1 MARPIE
7 AVMTLGVDPS
17 INNCGIAVFRADKFQ
32 HARLLNPDKGITEF
46 YDKCLSIFL
55 QIKDIVEVEGIHNI
69 VLEIPEYWSVAG
81 FMARESGSLF
91 KLNFVCG
98 MIYTLHTSTGIVLVT
113 PRKWKGQLSKS
124 VCKVRLW
131 KKYKGVID
139 TKEWERLDHN
149 VVDAIGLCHYQ
160 LHGRV

>member
-7 AVMTLGVDPS
+7 VVTTMGIDPS
-17 INNCGIAVFRADKFQ
+17 INNCGIAIFKADKFIS
-32 HARLLNPDKGITEF
+32 AELLNPDKKFKEF
-46 YDKCLSIFL
+46 YDKCLDIFL
-55 QIKDIVEVEGIHNI
+55 QIKHIAEDKGVHNI

-98 MIYTLHTSTGIVLVT
+98 MIYTLHTSIGMRLVT
-113 PRKWKGQLSKS
+113 PRGWKGQLSKQ
-124 VCKVRLW
+124 VCKNRMW
-131 KKYKGVID
+131 KHYKNVID
-139 TKEWERLDHN
+139 QEEWERLDHN
-149 VVDAIGLCHYQ
+149 VVDAIGLCHFQ